1 MVSSFVIAEGEQRTP
16 EGYESRLS
24 PLGRFFGFPTS
35 YVGRR
40 WADARLQEHF
50 LKEEA
55 MKWMLFVLVFGSHP
69 VETNL
74 LFDSIDACLKAE
86 ETMRTEYARAYSQGT
101 WGAAVGEANDPSVVS
116 RYGQRTTATCIPHA

>member
-1 MVSSFVIAEGEQRTP
+1 
-16 EGYESRLS
+16 
-24 PLGRFFGFPTS
+24 
-35 YVGRR
+35 
-40 WADARLQEHF
+40 
-50 LKEEA
+50 

-86 ETMRTEYARAYSQGT
+86 ETMRSEYARAYSQGT
-101 WGAAVGEANDPSVVS
+101 WSAAVGESNDPSVVS

>member
-1 MVSSFVIAEGEQRTP
+1 
-16 EGYESRLS
+16 
-24 PLGRFFGFPTS
+24 
-35 YVGRR
+35 
-40 WADARLQEHF
+40 
-50 LKEEA
+50 

-74 LFDSIDACLKAE
+74 LFDNIDACLKAE

-116 RYGQRTTATCIPHA
+116 RFGQRTTATCIPHA

>member
-1 MVSSFVIAEGEQRTP
+1 
-16 EGYESRLS
+16 
-24 PLGRFFGFPTS
+24 
-35 YVGRR
+35 
-40 WADARLQEHF
+40 
-50 LKEEA
+50 

-101 WGAAVGEANDPSVVS
+101 WGFSCRRVERSLRGQQEFTNGKRTWSVGEVPTEPTTKKPRHGVAPGLRSSRRDGFLLLTIGPS
-116 RYGQRTTATCIPHA
+116 GNL

>member
-1 MVSSFVIAEGEQRTP
+1 VA
-16 EGYESRLS
+16 
-24 PLGRFFGFPTS
+24 
-35 YVGRR
+35 
-40 WADARLQEHF
+40 AAR
-50 LKEEA
+50 LKEET

-86 ETMRTEYARAYSQGT
+86 ETMRTEYARVYSEGT
-101 WGAAVGEANDPSVVS
+101 WGAGIGELNDPSVVS